1 MKLRCSLDNLRCI
14 LDANLMNLDEIICKF
29 ELGCQ
34 LDQFRY
40 SLASVKIIFWLE
52 VGGKIIPRIRLTS
65 AKVVVE
71 VEGDLGKSGPH
82 HPFFFIYKCHQERF
96 SKILEQAVLRPPSI

>member
-14 LDANLMNLDEIICKF
+14 LDANLMNLDEIICKL

-40 SLASVKIIFWLE
+40 SLASVKILFWLE

-65 AKVVVE
+65 AKVVDE
-71 VEGDLGKSGPH
+71 VEAELGN
-82 HPFFFIYKCHQERF
+82 Y
-96 SKILEQAVLRPPSI
+96 ILHLIL